1 MTKRTSSS
9 RRSKEKKKTSPRHH
23 REKSQESSQQS
34 QQQPQQQLQQQ
45 VIVVDRE
52 YMKSLVCMTKSMYH
66 IKSASVFGFMSLL
79 LYLVMDNGNKKTVY
93 PIINLFLLTAGLNI
107 IFAIA
112 HPSSMTELS
121 LTLLLVVTWF
131 FSLCYYKK

>member
-1 MTKRTSSS
+1 
-9 RRSKEKKKTSPRHH
+9 
-23 REKSQESSQQS
+23 
-34 QQQPQQQLQQQ
+34 
-45 VIVVDRE
+45 
-52 YMKSLVCMTKSMYH
+52 
-66 IKSASVFGFMSLL
+66 
-79 LYLVMDNGNKKTVY
+79 
-93 PIINLFLLTAGLNI
+93 LNI